1 MLVKKI
7 IIWCSFLLIPSVV
20 GAKEWLYYD
29 IKYPENQFLLSE
41 RPQQSAWHHSV
52 GRVEFCSEKSE
63 FYCFDAEG
71 FKFAVP
77 KKLNRHMESWIYENV
92 KYTISGISNRSILGK
107 KYFAYL
113 IDRDFEAHK
122 LRFIYTKEAGLI
134 AITTIGEKQGM
145 FLLLAGKCGYA
156 ASAACYREK

>member
-1 MLVKKI
+1 MPVKKI
-7 IIWCSFLLIPSVV
+7 IIWCSFLLIPSVAS
-20 GAKEWLYYD
+20 AKEWHYFD
-29 IKYPENQFLLSE
+29 VKYPENQFLLNDN
-41 RPQQSAWHHSV
+41 PQYSAWYHSV
-52 GRVEFCSEKSE
+52 GNVEFCPKASG
-63 FYCFDAEG
+63 FYCFYADN

-77 KKLNRHMESWIYENV
+77 KKLNRHMESWVFDDV

-113 IDRDFEAHK
+113 IDSDFEAHK

-145 FLLLAGKCGYA
+145 FLLLAGRCGYA

>member
-1 MLVKKI
+1 MLVRSV
-7 IIWCSFLLIPSVV
+7 IIWCGLLLIPDDSS
-20 GAKEWLYYD
+20 AREWLYFD
-29 IKYPENQFLLSE
+29 IKYPENQFLLNDNP
-41 RPQQSAWHHSV
+41 RYSAWYHSV
-52 GRVEFCSEKSE
+52 GNVEFCQKASG
-63 FYCFDAEG
+63 FYCFNADN

-77 KKLNRHMESWIYENV
+77 KKLNMHMESWVFDNI
-92 KYTISGISNRSILGK
+92 KYTISGISNRYILGK
-107 KYFAYL
+107 KYLAYL
-113 IDRDFEAHK
+113 IDSDFEVHK